1 MFEES
6 LGLLG
11 VMIFFHSYA
20 LSLSLSQVCSSFFL
34 VIGLP
39 VMVKLQITYLLV
51 IGIAFVRMYV
61 NVRGVF
67 QNMADE
73 IQT

>member
-1 MFEES
+1 
-6 LGLLG
+6 
-11 VMIFFHSYA
+11 
-20 LSLSLSQVCSSFFL
+20 
-34 VIGLP
+34 
-39 VMVKLQITYLLV
+39 MVKLQITYLLV

-73 IQT
+73 IQTRQCTFSVYINRGNNIVLINNLE